1 LYPIWS
7 TKCDS
12 NFRIIIIRVCGGDCC
27 SSSMACCGVG
37 RSSGLARWHA
47 LTTSLVVSRGDLL
60 LQQRRLLVS
69 ERPSSSY
76 CCLLSSSSLLFQRLG
91 RFSGFCGP
99 LSGKKQLVNLA
110 AAAQERLAEY
120 VVNGSVTGSSDHND
134 DRRMFGALALYRSTE
149 DGEDE
154 VLPRLAVDHEESNEY
169 ISLSLSV
176 SVHLASLGCI
186 SQT

>member
-1 LYPIWS
+1 
-7 TKCDS
+7 
-12 NFRIIIIRVCGGDCC
+12 
-27 SSSMACCGVG
+27 M
-37 RSSGLARWHA
+37 
-47 LTTSLVVSRGDLL
+47 
-60 LQQRRLLVS
+60 
-69 ERPSSSY
+69 
-76 CCLLSSSSLLFQRLG
+76 
-91 RFSGFCGP
+91 
-99 LSGKKQLVNLA
+99 NLA